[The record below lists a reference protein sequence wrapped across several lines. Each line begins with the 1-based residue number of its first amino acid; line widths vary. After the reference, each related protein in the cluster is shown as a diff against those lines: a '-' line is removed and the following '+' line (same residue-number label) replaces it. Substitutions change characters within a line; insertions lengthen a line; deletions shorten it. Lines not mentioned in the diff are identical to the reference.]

1 MSDKPYGIG
10 DDILD
15 LIPEVADRIKAH
27 ESMGIG
33 RESTRTSLLNHFRN
47 RLIDALLADLTP
59 LELDRA
65 LVDRCEARRK
75 AYRRP
80 RQGPPI
86 DCGDWLK

>member
-1 MSDKPYGIG
+1 MTENK
-10 DDILD
+10 DDVLD
-15 LIPEVADRIKAH
+15 LIPEVADWIKAH

-47 RLIDALLADLTP
+47 RLIDALLADLAP
-59 LELDRA
+59 LELDPA

-75 AYRRP
+75 AYRDSCRP